1 MCGTVHDFLILQGT
15 ALFPSAIPFAF
26 IPQDDLAHESLVVF
40 VCSTTGQGDPPGN
53 MRVCTS
59 YQCSR
64 FFFNAASFSFRC
76 FCGFLFSLQCS
87 YRVFHWRNFV
97 VIVLSRRPQR
107 CFWFSFRDALMSS
120 SLEILISQ
128 TEFPFT
134 SGKLYFETHE
144 MLPVICRVTRQ
155 TQLCG

>member
-1 MCGTVHDFLILQGT
+1 MLFLLPSFHRTTWHTSPSSSLFVPRLVRAIRLATCGCAQVTNVPAFFLMLLRSHFGV
-15 ALFPSAIPFAF
+15 SVAF
-26 IPQDDLAHESLVVF
+26 FSL
-40 VCSTTGQGDPPGN
+40 C
-53 MRVCTS
+53 
-59 YQCSR
+59 
-64 FFFNAASFSFRC
+64 
-76 FCGFLFSLQCS
+76 LQCS

-134 SGKLYFETHE
+134 SGNLYFETHE